1 MDHRSIGAD
10 LLKLP
15 EQAIL
20 PFPMKMEEEEITE
33 AEIEEIER
41 AKEEQK
47 KRELK
52 WLEESSVRKERQSE
66 RPQ

>member
-20 PFPMKMEEEEITE
+20 PFPMKMEEEGAHAART
-33 AEIEEIER
+33 ASR
-41 AKEEQK
+41 F
-47 KRELK
+47 
-52 WLEESSVRKERQSE
+52 
-66 RPQ
+66 

>member
-1 MDHRSIGAD
+1 MDQRNIGAD
-10 LLKLP
+10 LLKMP
-15 EQAIL
+15 EQAVL

-47 KRELK
+47 KTGTEMAGGKLRA
-52 WLEESSVRKERQSE
+52 
-66 RPQ
+66 